1 MSRSVH
7 VQLQCITL
15 MWTHLR
21 QSPLPNKQL
30 IDKAIV
36 VCPASLVRNWANEL
50 VKWLGEGATNPLALD
65 DKMSMAD
72 SVRQVRQWCAT
83 KGKQVVTP
91 STSSLPRR
99 ARMSKGLTR
108 CALSPVLI
116 ASYERLRNLVP
127 ELGETEVGLLLA
139 DEGHR
144 LKNYSASAFER
155 RLSARDE
162 TDPYLVRSQ
171 RTTPTPLCTRSI
183 ASVASF

>member
-144 LKNYSASAFER
+144 LKNYSASAFM
-155 RLSARDE
+155 
-162 TDPYLVRSQ
+162 
-171 RTTPTPLCTRSI
+171 
-183 ASVASF
+183 

>member
-1 MSRSVH
+1 MGATFPQLQWTDPIRLFA
-7 VQLQCITL
+7 QLQCIAL

-72 SVRQVRQWCAT
+72 SVRAVRQWCAT

-91 STSSLPRR
+91 SALRSFLSPQSRHSLTLGDDSPHRFLRAPSQPRARDRRNSSRPAPGRRR
-99 ARMSKGLTR
+99 AS
-108 CALSPVLI
+108 SQ
-116 ASYERLRNLVP
+116 
-127 ELGETEVGLLLA
+127 ELQQVAQLG
-139 DEGHR
+139 R
-144 LKNYSASAFER
+144 IPR
-155 RLSARDE
+155 
-162 TDPYLVRSQ
+162 VRAES
-171 RTTPTPLCTRSI
+171 
-183 ASVASF
+183 